1 MRNIRPS
8 SNTFTNIEYILDY
21 LSYNSISLM
30 MFMNGDVIENILYM
44 PYLILKIKISYV
56 TDNL

>member
-44 PYLILKIKISYV
+44 PYLILKFKISYV

>member
-44 PYLILKIKISYV
+44 PYLILKFKISYV
-56 TDNL
+56 TDNS

>member
-44 PYLILKIKISYV
+44 PYIILKFKFSHG
-56 TDNL
+56 TDNS